1 MKIVNPNCTK
11 SSNDF
16 TGGAGGC
23 KGRLP
28 KCQSFLALA
37 LALTH
42 PSLAVGEGEPAVG
55 ETHRFDPPYFIP
67 GSVHGQQ
74 GWSVDQGEALV
85 VPLMGI
91 GGSGALEVL
100 PANPYTQARLSVWR
114 EASPDG
120 GPVYADAWV
129 RLRACPWM
137 VFEESLDFDSARIGL
152 FRTGLASDEAEWHV
166 FNGDGNGGGYWVN
179 TGIVVP
185 VEPFGDLMEN
195 WVRLTVGI
203 HPEGGYWDLW
213 ADGELIGVS
222 SGLQFPLEPDRSD
235 FFLLSDASRP
245 FLADD
250 ITLGTTHPLGFD
262 GDGDGVPDP
271 RPGTSGPATGG
282 IPDALA
288 ADRDAD
294 GIPDVWE
301 TAHSL
306 DPDAP
311 ADAALD
317 PDGDGF
323 TNLDEYLMGTD
334 PSALTARVRIAN
346 DGAAVFNRFSASS
359 PRRAAASR

>member
-1 MKIVNPNCTK
+1 MKIVNPNCTQ
-11 SSNDF
+11 SLNNF
-16 TGGAGGC
+16 TGGAGGW
-23 KGRLP
+23 KGCLP

-37 LALTH
+37 LALTY

-100 PANPYTQARLSVWR
+100 PANPYTQARLTVWR

-222 SGLQFPLEPDRSD
+222 SILIIIILIINQ
-235 FFLLSDASRP
+235 
-245 FLADD
+245 
-250 ITLGTTHPLGFD
+250 
-262 GDGDGVPDP
+262 
-271 RPGTSGPATGG
+271 
-282 IPDALA
+282 
-288 ADRDAD
+288 
-294 GIPDVWE
+294 
-301 TAHSL
+301 
-306 DPDAP
+306 
-311 ADAALD
+311 
-317 PDGDGF
+317 
-323 TNLDEYLMGTD
+323 Y
-334 PSALTARVRIAN
+334 
-346 DGAAVFNRFSASS
+346 
-359 PRRAAASR
+359 